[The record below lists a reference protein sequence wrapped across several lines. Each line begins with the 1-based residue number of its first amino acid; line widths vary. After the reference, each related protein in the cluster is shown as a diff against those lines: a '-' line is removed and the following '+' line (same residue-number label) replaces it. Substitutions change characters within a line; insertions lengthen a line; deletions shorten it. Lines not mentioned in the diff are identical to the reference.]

1 MNSQQIISAKDSPR
15 LNEEGVICW
24 YEGDVFSIVW
34 RVSLNDTFTQ
44 EGVEET
50 YFNPTDHLIFQF
62 FGEDSST
69 KPVAK
74 FDFTEI
80 EDNTVEL
87 KFTQAISKKMTAGN
101 YTFCI
106 KRVIYDEEGNV
117 SRINTIGAKG
127 NVRVES
133 CH

>member
-15 LNEEGVICW
+15 LNEEGIICW

-34 RVSLNDTFTQ
+34 RVNLNDTLDV
-44 EGVEET
+44 GDGEEC

-87 KFTQAISKKMTAGN
+87 KFTQAISKKMTAGD

-106 KRVIYDEEGNV
+106 KRVIYDEDGEV
-117 SRINTIGAKG
+117 SQITTIGAKG

>member
-1 MNSQQIISAKDSPR
+1 MNSQQIVSVKDSPR
-15 LNEEGVICW
+15 LNEEGIICW

-34 RVSLNDTFTQ
+34 KVNLNDTLV
-44 EGVEET
+44 VEDEEEQ

-62 FGEDSST
+62 FGEGSST
-69 KPVAK
+69 RPVAK
-74 FDFTEI
+74 FDFTKI

-87 KFTQAISKKMTAGN
+87 KFTQAISKKMTAGD

-106 KRVIYDEEGNV
+106 KRVIYDKNGEI
-117 SRINTIGAKG
+117 SQITTIGAKG
-127 NVRVES
+127 NVRVEA